1 MRLIGDEDCPENHG
15 GFEQS
20 PLHYLLG
27 GMQPG
32 ALTYKMPLGW
42 EYSLELWKS
51 FSLSLSHFLSLQC
64 QNQGTKAGL
73 KTCNCLGIPCLGIFD
88 IFLQAPP
95 LLLFSLPCFI
105 SCLLSEE
112 IFRHS
117 DCTSESSSEI

>member
-51 FSLSLSHFLSLQC
+51 FSLSLSLSLS
-64 QNQGTKAGL
+64 
-73 KTCNCLGIPCLGIFD
+73 PV
-88 IFLQAPP
+88 
-95 LLLFSLPCFI
+95 
-105 SCLLSEE
+105 
-112 IFRHS
+112 
-117 DCTSESSSEI
+117 SESRNKGWSENV